1 MIGKAEQ
8 RIQMKKIL
16 FEDIN
21 EQELVSFIYE
31 LKGEECVVY
40 INVEKDIFNY
50 HDKALFNLNEIKN
63 LKRLYNQLING
74 KRDKIRW
81 QSENGLYSISLKND
95 SFTDDLAGT
104 LEISVSNYHCV
115 FGFHF
120 YIYELEN
127 VCVEDVESDDI
138 ISPSFNQVK
147 FWVVKTAEN
156 GNASDFNLHYQDSHF
171 EINKPFW
178 LYDFEQREICNGI
191 NEYNSGD
198 KNIDICID
206 DSFLWLHLRKDNHIK
221 LEMDNMAIPL
231 SSVSC
236 EFQATN
242 AIIQKISQDFIR

>member
-8 RIQMKKIL
+8 KIQMKKIL

-31 LKGEECVVY
+31 LKGDECIVY
-40 INVEKDIFNY
+40 IYVEKDIFNY
-50 HDKALFNLNEIKN
+50 YDRALFNLNEIKN
-63 LKRLYNQLING
+63 LQHLYHELING
-74 KRDKIRW
+74 NSNNIKWKSD
-81 QSENGLYSISLKND
+81 NGLYSVSVEND
-95 SFTDDLAGT
+95 NFTNDMEGT
-104 LEISVSNYHCV
+104 LEIAVSNYHCI

-127 VCVEDVESDDI
+127 VCVEEADSDDI
-138 ISPSFNQVK
+138 ISPSVNQVK
-147 FWVVKTAEN
+147 FRVVKTAKK
-156 GNASDFNLHYQDSHF
+156 GNSSDFNLHYQDSHF

-178 LYDFEQREICNGI
+178 LYDFEQPEICKGI
-191 NEYNSGD
+191 NEYQSGD

-221 LEMDNMAIPL
+221 LEMDNMAIPF

-236 EFQATN
+236 EFQVTN
-242 AIIQKISQDFIR
+242 AIIQKLSQDFIR